1 MSLTAENIEE
11 IKNRFAKTETVED
24 LAILLSWIY
33 ALKYPKQNEKTPVI
47 IEAKHLNYYAFK
59 AENRYKQF
67 SIPKKSG
74 GTRTISAPRYKLKTI
89 QKCINEVLNAI
100 FTPHFTATGFVPKKS
115 ILDNAKLHTG
125 KQFVY
130 NTDLK
135 DFFPSVD
142 FRRIKSVL
150 GLKPFNLINE
160 NGTQTKGKEHLAFLI
175 ANLCCENGSL
185 PQGAP
190 TSPTLTNVVCQRLDK
205 NLFKFAKSIKAT
217 YSRYADDITFS
228 ANKPIFDAEF
238 NKKLAEII
246 TKENFKINEAKTRLQ
261 KAGEQQSVTGIVVNK
276 KPNVDR
282 NFMKDIRFW
291 LMCWTKFETEATQ
304 QKFLVQ
310 FPDKKGF
317 LRYGGATPQFYN
329 YLNGKIL
336 FFGMVRGAND
346 ALFLKFKTVFDQL
359 YNQIKGK
366 NSELLTENIS
376 ENEIDLGLILDIWE
390 KEGIGRRWKNLKHLY
405 DGKYNK

>member
-1 MSLTAENIEE
+1 MSLTVEKIEE
-11 IKNRFAKTETVED
+11 IKIRFAKTETVED
-24 LAILLSWIY
+24 LASLLSWIY
-33 ALKYPKQNEKTPVI
+33 ALKFPKQNEKKPII
-47 IEAKHLNYYAFK
+47 IETRHLNYYAFK

-74 GTRTISAPRYKLKTI
+74 GIRTISAPKYKLKTI
-89 QKCINEVLNAI
+89 QKCINEILNI
-100 FTPHFTATGFVPKKS
+100 VFTPHFAATGFVPNKS
-115 ILDNAKLHTG
+115 ILDNAKLHVG

-150 GLKPFNLINE
+150 GLRPFNLINIDK
-160 NGTQTKGKEHLAFLI
+160 TQTQGKEHLAFLI
-175 ANLCCENGSL
+175 ANLCCENGCL

-190 TSPTLTNVVCQRLDK
+190 TSPTLTNVVCQKLDK

-228 ANKPIFDAEF
+228 ANKPIFNSDF
-238 NKKLAEII
+238 NKKLDEII
-246 TKENFKINEAKTRLQ
+246 SKENFKINEAKTRLQ
-261 KAGEQQSVTGIVVNK
+261 NGGERQSVTGIVVNK
-276 KPNVDR
+276 KPNVER
-282 NFMKDIRFW
+282 NFIKDIRFW
-291 LMCWTKFETEATQ
+291 LMCWSKFDNEATQ
-304 QKFLVQ
+304 QKFLIQ

-346 ALFLKFKTVFDQL
+346 VMFLKFKTNFDLL
-359 YNQIKGK
+359 YSKIQRNDLASIP
-366 NSELLTENIS
+366 ENIS
-376 ENEIDLGLILDIWE
+376 KNEIDLGLILDIWE
-390 KEGIGRRWKNLKHLY
+390 KEGIEKAMEKFEL
-405 DGKYNK
+405 

>member
-1 MSLTAENIEE
+1 MSLTVENIEE
-11 IKNRFAKTETVED
+11 IKIRFAKAETVED
-24 LAILLSWIY
+24 LASLLSYIY
-33 ALKYPKQNEKTPVI
+33 AIKFPKRNEKNPVMI
-47 IEAKHLNYYAFK
+47 QAKHLNYYAFK

-74 GTRTISAPRYKLKTI
+74 GIRTISAPRYKLKTI
-89 QKCINEVLNAI
+89 QKCINEILNI
-100 FTPHFTATGFVPKKS
+100 VFTPHFAATGFVPNKS
-115 ILDNAKLHTG
+115 ILDNAKLHVG

-150 GLKPFNLINE
+150 GLRPFNLINI
-160 NGTQTKGKEHLAFLI
+160 NKSQTQGKEHLAFLI
-175 ANLCCENGSL
+175 ANLCCENGCL

-190 TSPTLTNVVCQRLDK
+190 TSPTLTNVVCQRLDR

-228 ANKPIFDAEF
+228 ANKPIFNSDF
-238 NKKLAEII
+238 DKKLAEII
-246 TKENFKINEAKTRLQ
+246 AKENFKINEAKTRLQ
-261 KAGEQQSVTGIVVNK
+261 NGGERQSVTGIVVNK

-282 NFMKDIRFW
+282 NFIKDIRFW
-291 LMCWTKFETEATQ
+291 LMCWSKFDYEATH

-310 FPDKKGF
+310 FPNKKGF

-346 ALFLKFKTVFDQL
+346 AMFLKFKTNFDLL
-359 YNQIKGK
+359 YSKIQRNDLASIP
-366 NSELLTENIS
+366 ENIS

-390 KEGIGRRWKNLKHLY
+390 KEGIEKAMEKFELKL
-405 DGKYNK
+405 